1 MNRLARRS
9 SSQGNDDDSVLP
21 LINVVFLLLI
31 FFMLA
36 GQLASSD
43 PFEIEPPTSMVEGM
57 PAAQE
62 VLILLSHDG
71 RIAVDGQDVD
81 EAGVPGLIREL
92 GAEKVRLKA
101 DGAADAVLVV
111 ALMELLREAGVTKLD
126 LLTLPVAE

>member
-1 MNRLARRS
+1 MNRLAHRS
-9 SSQGNDDDSVLP
+9 SRRGNDDDSVLT
-21 LINVVFLLLI
+21 LINVVFLLPI

-43 PFEIEPPTSMVEGM
+43 PFKIAPPTSTVEGM
-57 PAAQE
+57 PTAQE

-71 RIAVDGQDVD
+71 RIAVDGAHVE
-81 EAGVPGLIREL
+81 EAGVPDLMKEL

-101 DGAADAVLVV
+101 DGATDAVKVV